1 MNVNIYKGYNHY
13 KITMGDKKNKLTTVA
28 VYKSDLKELD
38 KMMDKNELY
47 REQIHNLIIKEK
59 KRLRK

>member
-1 MNVNIYKGYNHY
+1 
-13 KITMGDKKNKLTTVA
+13 MGGKKNKLTTVA

-47 REQIHNLIIKEK
+47 REQIHDLIMEEK

>member
-1 MNVNIYKGYNHY
+1 
-13 KITMGDKKNKLTTVA
+13 MGDKKNKLTTVA

-47 REQIHNLIIKEK
+47 REQIHDLIMKEK
-59 KRLRK
+59 KRLGK